1 MLLSDGKFYGNTIH
15 RLELEHFNLTLTV
28 YASDAALPKHH
39 HENPYLSL
47 LLEGNYIEKGH
58 KGDTI
63 IAGGHSIFRPD
74 DHEHA
79 NIFDGQ
85 PGKCFNLELKNNIT
99 GIFNRQRKS
108 HNAMIFKQ
116 SFLDLFLL
124 HYRFIKGHAV
134 DTLDMLSF
142 EIITSLF
149 EQDQLSKYG
158 QATWI
163 RTITDRINDMPE
175 DQHLVDV
182 LAAEVNVHPVYM
194 LRKFKEKT
202 GLRLSEY
209 ITRVRLEKAANSIV
223 AGQDNLTGISYS
235 SGFYDQSHFS
245 RSFKSYFGV
254 SPRDFS
260 KTVKG

>member
-1 MLLSDGKFYGNTIH
+1 MLLTDGKFYGNTVQRI
-15 RLELEHFNLTLTV
+15 ELEHFNLTLTV
-28 YASDAALPKHH
+28 YASDATLPKHH

-47 LLEGNYIEKGH
+47 LLEGNYIEKGS

-63 IAGGHSIFRPD
+63 IAGGHSIFRPE

-79 NIFDGQ
+79 NIFDDQ
-85 PGKCFNLELKNNIT
+85 PGKCFNLELKNNLSDMFDREMKT
-99 GIFNRQRKS
+99 QRT
-108 HNAMIFKQ
+108 MIFKQ
-116 SFLDLFLL
+116 SLLDLFLL
-124 HYRFIKGHAV
+124 HYRFLKGHAA
-134 DTLDMLSF
+134 DTLDMLSL
-142 EIITSLF
+142 EIVTSLF
-149 EQDQLSKYG
+149 TQDQLSRYG
-158 QATWI
+158 QAAWI
-163 RTITDRINDMPE
+163 KTITDRINDMPD

-182 LAAEVNVHPVYM
+182 LAAEVNIHPVYL

-223 AGQDNLTGISYS
+223 AGQENLTGIGYS

-245 RSFKSYFGV
+245 RSFRNYFGV

-260 KTVKG
+260 KTIKG

>member
-1 MLLSDGKFYGNTIH
+1 MLLTDGKFYGNTVR

-28 YASDAALPKHH
+28 YAPDAAIPRHH

-47 LLEGNYIEKGH
+47 LLEGNYIEKDS
-58 KGDTI
+58 KEDTI
-63 IAGGHSIFRPD
+63 IAGGYSIFRPD

-79 NIFDGQ
+79 NIFDEQ
-85 PGKCFNLELKNNIT
+85 PGKCFNLELKNNVNDL
-99 GIFNRQRKS
+99 FNRQRKAQ
-108 HNAMIFKQ
+108 HTMIFKQ

-124 HYRFIKGHAV
+124 HYRFLKGHAA

-142 EIITSLF
+142 EIVTNLF
-149 EQDQLSKYG
+149 EQDPLSRYG

-163 RTITDRINDMPE
+163 KTITDRINDMP
-175 DQHLVDV
+175 DDPHLVDV
-182 LAAEVNVHPVYM
+182 LAAEVNIHPIYL

-223 AGQDNLTGISYS
+223 SGQEKLTGIGYS

-245 RSFKSYFGV
+245 RSFKNYFGA

-260 KTVKG
+260 KTLKG

>member
-1 MLLSDGKFYGNTIH
+1 MLLTDGKYYGNTVH
-15 RLELEHFNLTLTV
+15 KLELKHFNLTLTV
-28 YASDAALPKHH
+28 YTSATTLPRHH

-47 LLEGNYIEKGH
+47 LLEGNYIEKGS
-58 KGDTI
+58 KGDTM

-79 NIFDGQ
+79 NIFDDK
-85 PGKCFNLELKNNIT
+85 PGKCFNLELKHNISDL
-99 GIFNRQRKS
+99 FDRQRKA
-108 HNAMIFKQ
+108 HHTMVFKQ

-124 HYRFIKGHAV
+124 HYRFLKGHTA

-142 EIITSLF
+142 EIVTSLF
-149 EQDQLSKYG
+149 EQDALSKYG
-158 QATWI
+158 QAAWI
-163 RTITDRINDMPE
+163 KTITDRINDMPD
-175 DQHLVDV
+175 DQHLVNV
-182 LAAEVNVHPVYM
+182 LAAEVNIHPVYL

-223 AGQDNLTGISYS
+223 AGQENLTRIGYS

-254 SPRDFS
+254 SPRDFN

>member
-1 MLLSDGKFYGNTIH
+1 MLLTDGKYYGNTVH
-15 RLELEHFNLTLTV
+15 RIELAHFNLTLTV
-28 YASDAALPKHH
+28 YASEAALPRHH

-47 LLEGNYIEKGH
+47 LLEGNYIEKGS

-63 IAGGHSIFRPD
+63 IAGGQSIFRPE

-79 NIFDGQ
+79 NVFDAR
-85 PGKCFNLELKNNIT
+85 PGKCFNLELKNNLSGT
-99 GIFNRQRKS
+99 LGRKLKPQQT
-108 HNAMIFKQ
+108 MIFKQ

-124 HYRFIKGHAV
+124 HYRFLKGHAA
-134 DTLDMLSF
+134 DTLDMLSL
-142 EIITSLF
+142 EIVSSLF
-149 EQDQLSKYG
+149 THDQPSKYG
-158 QATWI
+158 QAAWI
-163 RTITDRINDMPE
+163 RTITDRINDMPD
-175 DQHLVDV
+175 DQHLVDL
-182 LAAEVNVHPVYM
+182 LAAEVNIHPVYL

-209 ITRVRLEKAANSIV
+209 ITRVRLEKAANYIV
-223 AGQDNLTGISYS
+223 AGRENLTGIGYS

-254 SPRDFS
+254 SPRGFS